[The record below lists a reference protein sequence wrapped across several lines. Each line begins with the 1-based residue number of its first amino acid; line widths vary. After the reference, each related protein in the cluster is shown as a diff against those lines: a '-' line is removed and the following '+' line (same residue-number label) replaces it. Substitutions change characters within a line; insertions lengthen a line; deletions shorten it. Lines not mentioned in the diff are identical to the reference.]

1 MNVDDLC
8 HLRNQCSTYAHNLFK
23 EEYAK
28 KKIVFEDVNVVQKS
42 KKKGGKEAPDSTL
55 AVRKMQKDL
64 VSGGTDGRMKGGLA
78 TVGMATIGRKT
89 EDERPE
95 GWSEGFSRRRRG
107 KTGVAVVPDEL
118 AEPAGPAGQGV
129 GEVKW
134 QAKFYSTYIAS
145 DDGSTTSPGPRMRNE
160 ARNDLFRQETQKEKA
175 PAVARQASRKD
186 VPTVIIRP
194 PSVEKSRLL

>member
-1 MNVDDLC
+1 MFRITILGSERSPQDNLLTAKREYLYKNDTYIANRKNEFNNEGRYLQQIEKQMNVDDLC

-78 TVGMATIGRKT
+78 TVGMATIDCLFNR
-89 EDERPE
+89 D
-95 GWSEGFSRRRRG
+95 G
-107 KTGVAVVPDEL
+107 KW
-118 AEPAGPAGQGV
+118 
-129 GEVKW
+129 GEVERERGGRTWLPVFFK
-134 QAKFYSTYIAS
+134 
-145 DDGSTTSPGPRMRNE
+145 
-160 ARNDLFRQETQKEKA
+160 
-175 PAVARQASRKD
+175 
-186 VPTVIIRP
+186 IR
-194 PSVEKSRLL
+194 SRL